1 MYIQVLN
8 GFVPN
13 HEIVF
18 ESLFVYEFQMIYYP
32 SECSISYLNIQR
44 DSQTRVANTCPILP
58 IHNQQGFSSELI
70 TLHKCFT
77 LHK

>member
-1 MYIQVLN
+1 MYIHVLN

-18 ESLFVYEFQMIYYP
+18 ESLFVYEFPMIYYP
-32 SECSISYLNIQR
+32 SECSISYLNNQR
-44 DSQTRVANTCPILP
+44 DSQTRVANTCLILP

-70 TLHKCFT
+70 TLHKCIHT
-77 LHK
+77 T